1 MRYKR
6 NFENILFEQHWV
18 HMRHI
23 ESERMWIM
31 GIWLAV
37 TGVMVKEIWL
47 VKNPL
52 WDMQI
57 LRLIPIIYVLVTFAV
72 LLIIFKLGVGY
83 ARHNACIFRMG
94 RCIPKYQI
102 QMKGVWEIVLNK
114 KEQKSSLK
122 AFLHRILKIFLSLG
136 GLCSVLLIFGIF
148 LGLSLWL
155 DCKRGASSIF
165 TLNNWMLICI
175 SLALFIAYQ
184 YLFGRV
190 AKKLKREIE
199 KEPFF

>member
-1 MRYKR
+1 MRYQR
-6 NFENILFEQHWV
+6 NFEDSLFEQHWV

-47 VKNPL
+47 VKNPS
-52 WDMQI
+52 WDMQM
-57 LRLIPIIYVLVTFAV
+57 LRLIPIIYVTVTFAV
-72 LLIIFKLGVGY
+72 LLIIFKLGLEY
-83 ARHNACIFRMG
+83 ERHKMCISRMG

-102 QMKGVWEIVLNK
+102 QMKGVWGIVLNREK
-114 KEQKSSLK
+114 HKPPLK
-122 AFLHRILKIFLSLG
+122 ALLHRILKIFLSLG

-155 DCKRGASSIF
+155 DCSRGACSIF
-165 TLNNWMLICI
+165 TFDNWMVICI
-175 SLALFIAYQ
+175 SVALLIAYQ
-184 YLFGRV
+184 YLFGHV
-190 AKKLKREIE
+190 ETKLKREIE
-199 KEPFF
+199 NEPFF

>member
-1 MRYKR
+1 MRYQR
-6 NFENILFEQHWV
+6 NFENSLFEQHWV

-47 VKNPL
+47 VKNPS

-72 LLIIFKLGVGY
+72 LLIIFKLGVEY
-83 ARHNACIFRMG
+83 ERHNTCIFRMG

-102 QMKGVWEIVLNK
+102 QMKGVWEIVLNR
-114 KEQKSSLK
+114 KEHKSSLK
-122 AFLHRILKIFLSLG
+122 AFLHHILKIFLSLG

-155 DCKRGASSIF
+155 NCKRGACSIF
-165 TLNNWMLICI
+165 TFDNWMIICI

-184 YLFGRV
+184 YFFWRL
-190 AKKLKREIE
+190 AKNVKKEIE